1 MTNTDPVASVEQACA
16 ELLADQQPVTFTQVA
31 ARSGLGRTTLYR
43 NPTLR
48 ALIEEHRQ
56 HASNAGTLTGLAT
69 DIAAL
74 RTALEAVAV
83 RVRHHEEQLRRISK
97 QRTP

>member
-1 MTNTDPVASVEQACA
+1 MTSTDPVARVEQACTG
-16 ELLADQQPVTFTQVA
+16 LLADQQPVTFTQVA

-48 ALIEEHRQ
+48 ALTDEHRQ
-56 HASNAGTLTGLAT
+56 RSTGAGTLTGLAS

-74 RTALEAVAV
+74 RTALEAVAT

-97 QRTP
+97 RRTS